1 MSRPRARILLAKPGL
16 DGHDRG
22 ARLVARALRE
32 AGHEVIY
39 TGLRQTPEAIAR
51 AAVDED
57 VDLVGLSVLA
67 GGHLGLTAKVV
78 ERLRSLDARI
88 PVVLGGV
95 IPAEDVPRLLDAGA
109 AGVFPSSM
117 SLDEIVAAV
126 GDLVASGRPANLGL

>member
-1 MSRPRARILLAKPGL
+1 
-16 DGHDRG
+16 
-22 ARLVARALRE
+22 
-32 AGHEVIY
+32 VIY